1 MHDPQVDFTKGNPP
15 ADADGSNPGA
25 SSEEPDVTQEDSAYA
40 AEDSE
45 AAGGEEPGTFSN
57 VVIRRV
63 RTEPAE
69 VIPPAPQGK
78 GFLYTL
84 LDTLR
89 FISLGLVI
97 GVLLVVFVVQR
108 NDVYGDSMKP
118 TLHEND
124 AVFVEMV
131 TKYFHGYQRGN
142 IVTINATG
150 MPGYSKKDKI
160 IKRVVGLPG
169 ETVMIS
175 GGAVYINGELL
186 DEPYLAEGTV
196 TNISADSAAKGYDNI
211 TLGADEYFCLGDN
224 RGASLDSRILGPI
237 PASRIKAHVI
247 ARIYPFDQ
255 MQLY

>member
-25 SSEEPDVTQEDSAYA
+25 ASEEPDVTQEDSAYA

-169 ETVMIS
+169 ETVIPPQRDTTTSHS
-175 GGAVYINGELL
+175 GQMSTSASATTGEQAWTAGYSGRFRPRGSRRMSLPGYTPLTRCSFIKKKTGCVNETHGKTGQNTKLL
-186 DEPYLAEGTV
+186 HYRPY
-196 TNISADSAAKGYDNI
+196 
-211 TLGADEYFCLGDN
+211 
-224 RGASLDSRILGPI
+224 
-237 PASRIKAHVI
+237 
-247 ARIYPFDQ
+247 
-255 MQLY
+255 